1 MLVEQIMNATPHTLT
16 KDSTIRDAMTLMR
29 EQKIRHIPIITTNRG
44 VIGVVTQRDL
54 KEALPSSLEPDER
67 EHLLDVTV
75 ERFMIKNP
83 IMAHPLDT
91 VEDLALTFYD
101 TKVGCLPVIS
111 NGELV
116 GIVTTTDLLYTY
128 VELTGAHQPGSKIEI
143 RIEDVPGTLAGI
155 TQIMANTNT
164 NVQSVLV
171 YPDEL
176 SKNHR
181 VLSIRVQTVN
191 PIELIEALLKE
202 GYDVLGPR
210 YPGVEF

>member
-29 EQKIRHIPIITTNRG
+29 EQKIRHIPIITTNRE

>member
-1 MLVEQIMNATPHTLT
+1 MLVEQIMNSAPYTLT
-16 KDSTIRDAMTLMR
+16 KEHTIRDAMKLMR
-29 EQKIRHIPIITTNRG
+29 EKKIRHIPIITAQRE

-54 KEALPSSLEPDER
+54 KEALPSSLEPNKR

-75 ERFMIKNP
+75 DQFMVKNP

-143 RIEDVPGTLAGI
+143 RIEDVPGTLAHI
-155 TQIMANTNT
+155 TQIMASTNT

-171 YPDEL
+171 YPDEK
-176 SKNHR
+176 SENHR

-202 GYDVLGPR
+202 GFDVLGPQ

>member
-29 EQKIRHIPIITTNRG
+29 EQKIRHIPIITTNRE

-67 EHLLDVTV
+67 EHLLDVAV

-176 SKNHR
+176 SENHR

>member
-1 MLVEQIMNATPHTLT
+1 MLVEQIMNAAPYTLT
-16 KDSTIRDAMTLMR
+16 KDSTIRDAMVLMR
-29 EQKIRHIPIITTNRG
+29 EQKIRHIPIITNNRE

-54 KEALPSSLEPDER
+54 KEALPSSLETNER

-101 TKVGCLPVIS
+101 SKVGCVPVIS

-116 GIVTTTDLLYTY
+116 GIVTTTDVLYTY
-128 VELTGAHQPGSKIEI
+128 VELTGAHKPGSKIEI

-176 SKNHR
+176 SENHR

-202 GYDVLGPR
+202 GYDVLGPQ

>member
-1 MLVEQIMNATPHTLT
+1 MLVEQIMNAAPYTLT
-16 KDSTIRDAMTLMR
+16 KDSTIRDAMVLMR
-29 EQKIRHIPIITTNRG
+29 EQKIRHIPIITNNRE

-54 KEALPSSLEPDER
+54 KEALPSSLETNER

-101 TKVGCLPVIS
+101 SKVGCVPVIS

-116 GIVTTTDLLYTY
+116 GIVTTTDVLYTY
-128 VELTGAHQPGSKIEI
+128 VELTGAHKPGSKIEI

-155 TQIMANTNT
+155 TQIMADTNT

-176 SKNHR
+176 SENHR

-202 GYDVLGPR
+202 GYDVLGPQ

>member
-29 EQKIRHIPIITTNRG
+29 EQKIRHIPIITTNRE

-67 EHLLDVTV
+67 EHLLDVAV

-143 RIEDVPGTLAGI
+143 RIKDVPGTLAGI

-176 SKNHR
+176 STNHR

>member
-1 MLVEQIMNATPHTLT
+1 MLVEQIMTAAPYTLT
-16 KDSTIRDAMTLMR
+16 KDSTIRDAMVLMR
-29 EQKIRHIPIITTNRG
+29 EQKIRHIPIITNNRE

-54 KEALPSSLEPDER
+54 KEALPSSLETNER

-101 TKVGCLPVIS
+101 SKVGCVPVIS

-116 GIVTTTDLLYTY
+116 GIVTTTDVLYTY
-128 VELTGAHQPGSKIEI
+128 VELTGAHKPGSKIEI

-176 SKNHR
+176 SENHR

-202 GYDVLGPR
+202 GYDVLGPQ